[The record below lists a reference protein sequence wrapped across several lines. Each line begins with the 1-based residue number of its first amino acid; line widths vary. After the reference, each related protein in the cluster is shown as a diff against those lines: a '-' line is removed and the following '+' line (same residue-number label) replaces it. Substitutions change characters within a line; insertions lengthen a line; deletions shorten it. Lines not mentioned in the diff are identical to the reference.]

1 MNGIAL
7 RVSTR
12 WLPLSTSTTGVHR
25 RDDVGI
31 SATNAK
37 LLAICLWDTPKA
49 DAALAA
55 VAKDP
60 ATSVVVHWEC
70 QEVSCIE
77 SVPVQTVHG
86 RKQHAPCTWIAKKC
100 TGSLPWTIDS
110 TCVHRLSQG
119 TATCKEPAG
128 KQKSQH
134 DIAEVMH
141 VQQEHVAYK
150 VNLPLMETI

>member
-12 WLPLSTSTTGVHR
+12 WLPLSTSTIGVHR
-25 RDDVGI
+25 CDAVGM

-37 LLAICLWDTPKA
+37 LLAICLCDTPKA

-70 QEVSCIE
+70 KTSFVYQISANAMCAWL
-77 SVPVQTVHG
+77 Q
-86 RKQHAPCTWIAKKC
+86 AA
-100 TGSLPWTIDS
+100 
-110 TCVHRLSQG
+110 
-119 TATCKEPAG
+119 
-128 KQKSQH
+128 
-134 DIAEVMH
+134 
-141 VQQEHVAYK
+141 
-150 VNLPLMETI
+150 

>member
-12 WLPLSTSTTGVHR
+12 RLPLSTSTTGVHR
-25 RDDVGI
+25 CDAVGI

-60 ATSVVVHWEC
+60 ATSVVGHREC
-70 QEVSCIE
+70 HKVSYIR
-77 SVPVQTVHG
+77 SVPVQDLRG
-86 RKQHAPCTWIAKKC
+86 CKQHAPCTWIQR
-100 TGSLPWTIDS
+100 D
-110 TCVHRLSQG
+110 
-119 TATCKEPAG
+119 
-128 KQKSQH
+128 
-134 DIAEVMH
+134 
-141 VQQEHVAYK
+141 VQNPSGLLDH
-150 VNLPLMETI
+150 